1 MKKRS
6 KYSWLLTL
14 LRVGLCAAALFFLYR
29 AVNWHDYVALS
40 GDPQGDHSAR
50 LLERTD
56 AGFLVEIDGRQETLG
71 PDQIRRNPT
80 NGKPDI
86 HYGVRSVVRG
96 IDTATALLALLVF
109 APATLIQAVRLI
121 WMLGIQGVRLS
132 YWNSLKLTFS
142 GNFFNFALPGTTG
155 GDLVKAYYLTRFT
168 HQKTEAV
175 TTVFLDRVVGLLGLV
190 ILAGSMI
197 LISQDAEQMRMLGPW
212 LVAIA
217 VAMAVGMVV
226 VFSGRIR
233 TALRLGDIV
242 ARLPMGEQLARV
254 GRATVAMRRH
264 KAMVAMSVGNS
275 IALQL
280 MVMISAYH
288 MAMALHMGGGLVDY
302 LIYVPIGFL
311 IAAIPITPPQGFG
324 VMEYA
329 YVRFFADSGLSSE
342 SQALAFALAV
352 RLIQLF
358 WALPGVLVPLLG
370 AHLPSQ
376 AEREAMETPDVE
388 LPPHGESAV
397 APVSVDDRT

>member
-1 MKKRS
+1 
-6 KYSWLLTL
+6 
-14 LRVGLCAAALFFLYR
+14 
-29 AVNWHDYVALS
+29 
-40 GDPQGDHSAR
+40 
-50 LLERTD
+50 
-56 AGFLVEIDGRQETLG
+56 
-71 PDQIRRNPT
+71 
-80 NGKPDI
+80 
-86 HYGVRSVVRG
+86 
-96 IDTATALLALLVF
+96 
-109 APATLIQAVRLI
+109 
-121 WMLGIQGVRLS
+121 
-132 YWNSLKLTFS
+132 
-142 GNFFNFALPGTTG
+142 
-155 GDLVKAYYLTRFT
+155 
-168 HQKTEAV
+168 
-175 TTVFLDRVVGLLGLV
+175 
-190 ILAGSMI
+190 
-197 LISQDAEQMRMLGPW
+197 
-212 LVAIA
+212 
-217 VAMAVGMVV
+217 
-226 VFSGRIR
+226 
-233 TALRLGDIV
+233 
-242 ARLPMGEQLARV
+242 
-254 GRATVAMRRH
+254 MRRH